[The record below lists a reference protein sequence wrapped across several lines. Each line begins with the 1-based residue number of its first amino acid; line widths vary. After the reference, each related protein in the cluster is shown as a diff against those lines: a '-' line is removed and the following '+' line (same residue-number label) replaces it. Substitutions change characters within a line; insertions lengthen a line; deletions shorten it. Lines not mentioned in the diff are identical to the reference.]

1 MQEWLETQVWSL
13 DWEDALE
20 EGMATHSSI
29 LTWRI
34 PWTEEPGGLWSMGSQ
49 RVGHDWATDLIWS
62 DLFPWAS
69 QVVLVVK
76 NPPANAYVTDVGSI
90 LGSGRCPTGGHGNP
104 LQCSCLENPMNR
116 GTWRA
121 IVHRVTKSQTWL
133 KRLSTHAHTEAQ
145 IHSQEG
151 EELLSPLY
159 RAETETL
166 GEVINF
172 PWDTQLGR
180 GRSGA

>member
-1 MQEWLETQVWSL
+1 MDRE
-13 DWEDALE
+13 A
-20 EGMATHSSI
+20 
-29 LTWRI
+29 WRAAVHGV
-34 PWTEEPGGLWSMGSQ
+34 TKS
-49 RVGHDWATDLIWS
+49 RYNWATELNWTDRTV
-62 DLFPWAS
+62 AS
-69 QVVLVVK
+69 QVELVVK
-76 NPPANAYVTDVGSI
+76 NPPARTGGIRDMSSFPG
-90 LGSGRCPTGGHGNP
+90 LGRSPGGGHGNP

-121 IVHRVTKSQTWL
+121 IVHRVTKSQTRL